1 MREEKP
7 ALELPENVSLWEA
20 EKIVYTFR
28 AVKDRFDLDL
38 FGEAIAGVNPHS
50 GYAYIWSDSF
60 PVSFFMPI
68 NCELQQSDVWA
79 LWTDPENGTEYEAQI
94 TDFDSIDGLNKWV
107 EDCEA
112 GRIEA

>member
-1 MREEKP
+1 MSKEKP

-20 EKIVYTFR
+20 EKIIYTFR

-38 FGEAIAGVNPHS
+38 FGDAIAGVNPHS
-50 GYAYIWSDSF
+50 GYAYIWSESF
-60 PVSFFMPI
+60 PASFCMPI
-68 NCELQQSDVWA
+68 DCGLQHSDVWA
-79 LWTDPENGTEYEAQI
+79 LWIDPENGTEYWAQI

-107 EDCEA
+107 ENCEA